1 MRVPINRD
9 HKVLQMPTQSEPIRV
24 LIVDDSTYVRMVLA
38 RMLGSARGISVVGQA
53 RDGVEAIALAE
64 ELRPD
69 VITLDVEMPGLTG
82 LEVLE
87 RLLPA
92 HPIPV
97 VMLSSLTHRGAEVTM
112 RALQL
117 GAVDFIG
124 KPGSA
129 GVPDLE
135 AVRNQLLVKI
145 RDAASA
151 NVSVPAPGAA
161 PTAPVASI
169 RRGTVHRVPTVLIA
183 ASTGGPQTLHTLF
196 ASLPPGLPAA
206 WAVTQHMP
214 PSFTTSLAAR
224 LASVSAIPF
233 REASDGDVLSAGE
246 GLLARGDTHMI
257 IGPQGVVHTARSEPI
272 WGCRPAA
279 DPMMASAAANLTG
292 PLIGV
297 VLTGMGSDGAEGL
310 RRIKQAGG
318 VAVAQDKHTS
328 IIYGMPKAAAQT
340 GVCDHILPLSDIP
353 THLVEI
359 INDLA
364 TRKSPEQQRD
374 EGAERRAV

>member
-1 MRVPINRD
+1 
-9 HKVLQMPTQSEPIRV
+9 MPTSSDSIRV
-24 LIVDDSTYVRMVLA
+24 LIVDDSSYVRMVLA
-38 RMLGSARGISVVGQA
+38 RLLEAARGVEVIGQA
-53 RDGVEAIALAE
+53 RDGLEALSLVQ
-64 ELRPD
+64 ELKPD
-69 VITLDVEMPGLTG
+69 VVTLDVEMPRMSG
-82 LEVLE
+82 LELLE
-87 RLLPA
+87 KLLPL
-92 HPIPV
+92 HPVPV
-97 VMLSSLTHRGAEVTM
+97 VMLSSLTHAGAEVTM

-135 AVRNQLLVKI
+135 AVQNQLIVKV
-145 RDAASA
+145 RAAASA
-151 NVSVPAPGAA
+151 NVHVPAAGSVPV
-161 PTAPVASI
+161 APVGGI
-169 RRGTVHRVPTVLIA
+169 RSGIVRQTPTVLVA

-196 ASLPPGLPAA
+196 SSLPPGLPAC

-224 LASVSAIPF
+224 LAAVSPIPF
-233 REASDGDVLSAGE
+233 EEASEGSVLKTGA

-257 IGPQGVVHTARSEPI
+257 IGPQGIVHLARSEPV

-279 DPMMASAAANLTG
+279 DPMMASATENLIG

-297 VLTGMGSDGAEGL
+297 VLTGMGTDGAEGL
-310 RRIKQAGG
+310 KRIKQVGG
-318 VAVAQDKHTS
+318 VAIAQDKHSS

-340 GVCDHILPLSDIP
+340 GICDHILPLSEIP
-353 THLVEI
+353 ARLVEI

-364 TRKSPEQQRD
+364 TRRVCGQRRN
-374 EGAERRAV
+374 EGVGRRAV